1 MRVDVMTTGMALP
14 RRVQVIIWGVVA
26 LFVAAVALAANG
38 LIERGRRDA
47 IAENEARAAR
57 FVSGA
62 EATLNRTL
70 LGVDVLLAGME
81 TVLKPATRSD
91 ASIDGPAA
99 SQLLFDLSS
108 RNLLVRD
115 VAVLAE
121 DGSVLAAA
129 EPNSRRLGVALP
141 PGFAKEVLSQG
152 APLLAISAPAVNFS
166 TAERVMYF
174 ARPFKHGEH
183 GRALVVAEVPVSLLA
198 TILAQAM
205 EIRGL
210 AVTLE
215 RDDGQLL
222 TSVPP
227 NDLAVGRRL
236 NPPLSATTATGTATL
251 APSRLGGVAA
261 IVVARPTL
269 YRTVLIAG
277 SIPLDEALAEWAQ
290 DRADLIKVAAAFIV
304 MLLVAGAASHW
315 FMAKLARARGEVQ
328 RAKAMLEQALASMG
342 DGFLLCDA
350 QDRVVVWNR
359 RYLELYPW
367 LSDIIRPGVPFRDL
381 VETAARKLVVGS
393 DADRRAWTERR
404 LAIHASGNGMFEQEI
419 GNGMVIHAIERRTPD
434 NGVVGVTRDITAAER
449 ELSRAKVAAEAANE
463 SKSQFLAAMSH
474 EIRTPLNGVLGMNGL
489 LLNTA
494 LTHEQRRYAELMR
507 SSGQSLLAVINDILD
522 LAKIEAG
529 RMELEIVE
537 FDPTTTVEEVVTLLS
552 VRAQAKGLTLGVTM
566 APDMPP
572 ALQGDP
578 SRLRQVLFNLI
589 GNALKFTEVGS
600 VEVDVG
606 YEHLPDERIALA
618 ISVSDSG
625 IGIAPDALPKLFDRF
640 TQADSTTARRYGGS
654 GLGLA
659 ISREIVD
666 LMGGSIK
673 VDSRVGIG
681 STFRVV
687 IPMACGDSARLA
699 EANSELGA
707 LPGAGSSNLR
717 ILVAEDNGVNQI
729 LIKAILDQMGH
740 FSDIV
745 ANGIEA
751 VRQVQAAHYD
761 LVLMDI
767 QMPEMDGEAATR
779 AIRSLANRVAAI
791 PIVAMTANAMV
802 EHREAYLASGMDDY
816 VSKPINSRQLAAAIA
831 RVAG

>member
-1 MRVDVMTTGMALP
+1 VALP
-14 RRVQVIIWGVVA
+14 RRVQSTIWGVVA
-26 LFVAAVALAANG
+26 LFVAAVLLVAYS

-47 IAENEARAAR
+47 IAENEARATR

-62 EATLNRTL
+62 EAALNRTL
-70 LGVDVLLAGME
+70 LGVDVLLAGLDAL
-81 TVLKPATRSD
+81 LKPAMRSD
-91 ASIDGPAA
+91 GSLDRAAA
-99 SQLLFDLSS
+99 SQLLFDLNN

-115 VAVLAE
+115 MALVAE
-121 DGSVLAAA
+121 DGSVLASA
-129 EPNSRRLGVALP
+129 EPNSRRLGMPLP
-141 PGFAKEVLSQG
+141 PAFLAEALAQS
-152 APLLAISAPAVNFS
+152 APQLLISAPVVNFS
-166 TAERVMYF
+166 TSERVMYF
-174 ARPFKHGEH
+174 ARQFKRGNSS
-183 GRALVVAEVPVSLLA
+183 RALVVAEVPVALLA

-222 TSVPP
+222 AVVPP
-227 NDLAVGRRL
+227 NDRAVGQRL
-236 NPPLSATTATGTATL
+236 TPPLSAGLTTGAAMQST
-251 APSRLGGVAA
+251 SRVGGVPA

-269 YRTVLIAG
+269 YRSVLLAG
-277 SIPLDEALAEWAQ
+277 SIPLDAALADW
-290 DRADLIKVAAAFIV
+290 RADRRDLMRVAAAFIT
-304 MLLVAGAASHW
+304 MLLVAGALSHW
-315 FMAKLARARGEVQ
+315 FMTRLARARSEVVS
-328 RAKAMLEQALASMG
+328 AKSMLDQALASMG

-359 RYLELYPW
+359 RYLEFYPW
-367 LSDIIRPGVPFRDL
+367 LADIIRPGVPFRDL
-381 VETAARKLVVGS
+381 VDAASRALVAGD
-393 DADRRAWTERR
+393 DAERQAWVARR
-404 LAIHASGNGMFEQEI
+404 LAIHASGNGVFEQDL
-419 GNGMVIHAIERRTPD
+419 GNGMVIHMVERRTPD
-434 NGVVGVTRDITAAER
+434 HGVVGVTRDITAAER

-494 LTHEQRRYAELMR
+494 LTHEQRRYAELIR

-537 FDPTTTVEEVVTLLS
+537 FDPASTVEEVVTLLS

-566 APDMPP
+566 APDMPA

-600 VEVDVG
+600 VEVDVSF
-606 YEHLPDERIALA
+606 ETLEDERIALA
-618 ISVSDSG
+618 IGVSDTG
-625 IGIAPDALPKLFDRF
+625 IGIPPEALPKLFDRF

-659 ISREIVD
+659 ICREIVD
-666 LMGGSIK
+666 LMGGTIG
-673 VDSRVGIG
+673 VDSRLGVG

-687 IPMACGDSARLA
+687 IPMACGDSTLLA
-699 EANSELGA
+699 EAHSEMGA
-707 LPGAGSSNLR
+707 LLSGAGSSNLR

-745 ANGIEA
+745 ANGIEV

-779 AIRSLANRVAAI
+779 AIRGLATRVAGI

-831 RVAG
+831 RAAG

>member
-1 MRVDVMTTGMALP
+1 MGLP
-14 RRVQVIIWGVVA
+14 RRVQCTIWGVVSA
-26 LFVAAVALAANG
+26 FVGAAVLATYG
-38 LIERGRRDA
+38 LIESGRHNA
-47 IAENEARAAR
+47 IAENEARASR

-81 TVLKPATRSD
+81 GLLRPALRPD
-91 ASIDGPAA
+91 GSIDGAA
-99 SQLLFDLSS
+99 AGQLLFDLNN

-115 VAVLAE
+115 VAVLAD
-121 DGSVLAAA
+121 DGSVLAAGEA
-129 EPNSRRLGVALP
+129 NTRRLGVSLP
-141 PGFAKEVLSQG
+141 DGFIKEVLAQ
-152 APLLAISAPAVNFS
+152 PVPQLVISAPTVNFS
-166 TAERVMYF
+166 SSERVIYF
-174 ARPFKHGEH
+174 ARPFK
-183 GRALVVAEVPVSLLA
+183 RADAGHAIVIAEMPVTLLA

-210 AVTLE
+210 TVTLE

-227 NDLAVGRRL
+227 SDGAIGKRIS
-236 NPPLSATTATGTATL
+236 PPLSMQAATGLPTR
-251 APSRLGGVAA
+251 APARLGGAPA

-269 YRTVLIAG
+269 YRAALIAG
-277 SIPLDEALAEWAQ
+277 STPLKAVLLDAHHERSDML
-290 DRADLIKVAAAFIV
+290 RAAAAFIA
-304 MLLVAGAASHW
+304 MFIAAGAFIHW
-315 FMAKLARARGEVQ
+315 HMTRLARARSEIAT
-328 RAKAMLEQALASMG
+328 AKATLDQALGSMG

-350 QDRVVVWNR
+350 RDHVVAWNR
-359 RYLELYPW
+359 RYLEIYPW
-367 LSDIIRPGVPFRDL
+367 LAGVTRPGAPFRTL
-381 VETAARKLVVGS
+381 AETASRELVRGGE
-393 DADRRAWTERR
+393 DERQAWVARR
-404 LAIHASGNGMFEQEI
+404 LAIHTSGNGMFEQELA
-419 GNGMVIHAIERRTPD
+419 NGMVIHAIERRTPD
-434 NGVVGVTRDITAAER
+434 NGIVSVTRDITAAER
-449 ELSRAKVAAEAANE
+449 ELSRAKSAAEAANE

-489 LLNTA
+489 LLNTP
-494 LTHEQRRYAELMR
+494 LTPEQRRYAELIR
-507 SSGQSLLAVINDILD
+507 SSGQSLLVVINDILD

-537 FDPTTTVEEVVTLLS
+537 FDPASTIEEVVSLLS
-552 VRAQAKGLTLGVTM
+552 VRAQAKGLSLNVTM
-566 APDMPP
+566 ALDMPP

-589 GNALKFTEVGS
+589 GNALKFTEIGR
-600 VEVDVG
+600 VDVDVSF
-606 YEHLPDERIALA
+606 EVLADTRVALA
-618 ISVSDSG
+618 ISVSDTG
-625 IGIAPDALPKLFDRF
+625 IGIPADALPKLFDRF
-640 TQADSTTARRYGGS
+640 TQADATTARRYGGS

-666 LMGGSIK
+666 LMGGTIR
-673 VDSRVGIG
+673 VESRVAVG
-681 STFRVV
+681 SVFRVE
-687 IPMACGDSARLA
+687 IPMACGDGARLA
-699 EANSELGA
+699 AAHSDLGA
-707 LPGAGSSNLR
+707 LPGAPGNLR

-779 AIRSLANRVAAI
+779 AIRGLSNRVAAI